1 MNVKRTINALLIAM
15 LFAYPLV
22 EANAAKRIKAT
33 ASTKTSPD
41 SRLKRCYV
49 PGEFYVTTN
58 GVIFECW
65 TTGVWNIELTDDY
78 GEVIYSGTISAV
90 ANESYFLYVPGLDP
104 DEDEID
110 GL

>member
-1 MNVKRTINALLIAM
+1 MRMKKIVAFLLVLAIGAATSSES
-15 LFAYPLV
+15 FAS
-22 EANAAKRIKAT
+22 IKVRSNRSN
-33 ASTKTSPD
+33 STGN
-41 SRLKRCYV
+41 LKRLDY
-49 PGEFYVTTN
+49 PGEFYVITN